1 MYVLQCSC
9 VLYVSDDCAVC
20 IADYDTDEETDQLLE
35 KQYQGNQYVDIPELT
50 QPPVNR
56 SAQVSHKPLPQ

>member
-1 MYVLQCSC
+1 MIHVLF
-9 VLYVSDDCAVC
+9 SDF
-20 IADYDTDEETDQLLE
+20 DTDEETDRLLE

-56 SAQVSHKPLPQ
+56 SAQVDFFLHTG